1 MRNSHYF
8 EALRPVTIVSNT
20 ASATSAKRPYLQTSG
35 AATNFIVGTAAANT
49 VTFSFKTVDAAGE
62 PIAAVADIGVACTA
76 GGNTVDTLAS
86 TSGTLLSPTVTALI
100 AGGVAGTAFV
110 AYTAQI
116 LSDSTTGIAT
126 ATFHFT
132 GDCTV
137 TATLRYGDQQV
148 VAEGIVL

>member
-1 MRNSHYF
+1 MIGGGSIGSPSPG
-8 EALRPVTIVSNT
+8 ALVLRWQSGQPSRSSPTEVTPVGIAGTRVTTRTTTRATSTTTTVASTAGLAVGATAGAAGGLSLAKGNPVAGAALGT
-20 ASATSAKRPYLQTSG
+20 LGASA
-35 AATNFIVGTAAANT
+35 
-49 VTFSFKTVDAAGE
+49 
-62 PIAAVADIGVACTA
+62 
-76 GGNTVDTLAS
+76 GGLV
-86 TSGTLLSPTVTALI
+86 
-100 AGGVAGTAFV
+100 GGVAGTAFV